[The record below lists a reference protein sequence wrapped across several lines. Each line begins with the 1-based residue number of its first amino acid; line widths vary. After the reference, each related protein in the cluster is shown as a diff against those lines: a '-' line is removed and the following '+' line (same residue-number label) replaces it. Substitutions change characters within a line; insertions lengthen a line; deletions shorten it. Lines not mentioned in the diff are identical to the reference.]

1 MFFLTWICFFIGCP
15 PESAYVS
22 YMVTY
27 ILVNV
32 TRWVMMKRLL
42 GFPIMEYVK
51 EVVVKVIFTVPFAIA
66 IPYMVIRLM
75 EPSFVRLMV
84 ICVVCTLSTAISI
97 CFLGLKRTERKTLVV
112 QIQSKINKKKTK

>member
-1 MFFLTWICFFIGCP
+1 
-15 PESAYVS
+15 
-22 YMVTY
+22 
-27 ILVNV
+27 
-32 TRWVMMKRLL
+32 
-42 GFPIMEYVK
+42 MEYVK